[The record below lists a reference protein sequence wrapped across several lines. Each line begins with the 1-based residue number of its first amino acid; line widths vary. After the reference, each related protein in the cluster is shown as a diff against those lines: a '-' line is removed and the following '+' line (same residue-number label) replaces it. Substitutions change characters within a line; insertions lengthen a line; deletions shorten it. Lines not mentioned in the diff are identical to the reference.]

1 MNLHV
6 EMLTNV
12 LLRFEDDEVL
22 EVLEDLELEE
32 LELEELELE
41 ELELE
46 ELELEPEEP
55 EPEEL
60 KPEPEE
66 LEPEELE
73 LEELELEELELEVA
87 VLVVLVMILSNKDH
101 TNVQLL
107 QHALILLA
115 HILANVMMDTL
126 VMVKCAL
133 ISMNV

>member
-22 EVLEDLELEE
+22 EVLED
-32 LELEELELE
+32 
-41 ELELE
+41 
-46 ELELEPEEP
+46 
-55 EPEEL
+55 
-60 KPEPEE
+60 
-66 LEPEELE
+66 LE